1 MTDGQYFKL
10 YDTPVLGILP
20 HERLVLSIDL
30 ADYKDREDFEAR
42 VFPELELIAKKELE
56 AGGGLERR
64 VAQEAVRELLTS
76 NESKTVEAL
85 RKELDDTKAI
95 KLTHAELADLVSEL
109 LS

>member
-1 MTDGQYFKL
+1 
-10 YDTPVLGILP
+10 VLGIAP
-20 HERLVLSIDL
+20 EERLVLSVDL

-42 VFPELELIAKKELE
+42 VYPELELIDKKELE

-76 NESKTVEAL
+76 DESKTVKAL
-85 RKELDDTKAI
+85 RRELDETKAI
-95 KLTHAELADLVSEL
+95 KLTHAELADLISEL